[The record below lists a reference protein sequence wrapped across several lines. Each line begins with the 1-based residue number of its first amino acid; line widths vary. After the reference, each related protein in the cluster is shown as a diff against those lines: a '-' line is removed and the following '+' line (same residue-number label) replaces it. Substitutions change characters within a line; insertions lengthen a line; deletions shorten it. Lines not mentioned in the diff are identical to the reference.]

1 MTTTHYDP
9 EHARP
14 ELPPPGHYDA
24 TATSWTWERS
34 KAGDVYLALLLAFEH
49 EGRSYT
55 ARGALFFGENP
66 DKLGRT
72 PWEKSLDAL
81 HAMGLSGDDL
91 DVIGENVGPIGEGTV
106 DIELEHEVYQDRE
119 TGEDRTALK
128 ARWINPPRKART
140 LTARNAPDAGTLGGF
155 FAQMKAKS
163 RALSARAQ
171 ASGTRPA
178 AQQPQQ
184 AQQAQPQQPRQSAP
198 AQRAANAN
206 ARPAVPQQQRAPQ
219 PAQRQA
225 PPRMPPTGSQEFGS
239 DDEIPF

>member
-34 KAGDVYLALLLAFEH
+34 KAGEVYLALLLAFEH

-178 AQQPQQ
+178 AQQ
-184 AQQAQPQQPRQSAP
+184 AQQPQQPRQSAP

-206 ARPAVPQQQRAPQ
+206 ARPMAQPQPQHQQRAQQ
-219 PAQRQA
+219 PAQRQP
-225 PPRMPPTGSQEFGS
+225 PPRMPQTGSQDFGS